1 MKALQRLKE
10 LKIKDSREKY
20 PSVPDYAVP
29 VPKYSDKSA
38 NGLTK
43 CVIDFLLLSGHF
55 AERTGNEGRTI
66 DQRKE
71 VIDVLGQRKTIGT
84 VKRIPSS
91 GTKGTSDIKA
101 IINGKF
107 IAIEIKYGKD
117 RQSDV
122 QKDYQRKVEASG
134 GEYWIVRDFEQ
145 FMELY
150 DNAI

>member
-10 LKIKDSREKY
+10 LKIKDSQEKY

-43 CVIDFLLLSGHF
+43 CVIDWLLLSGHF
-55 AERTGNEGRTI
+55 AERTGNQGRVI

-71 VIDVLGQRKTIGT
+71 VVDVLGQRKTIGT

-117 RQSDV
+117 RHSDV